1 MARRKSNSTYSRKY
15 RSGHYRMTKS
25 GKRTF
30 VRGTLVE
37 RKRKKK

>member
-1 MARRKSNSTYSRKY
+1 MPRKRDNSTFSRKY
-15 RSGHYRMTKS
+15 RSGHYRKS
-25 GKRTF
+25 KKGKISF